1 MAITQGK
8 WECSECVKC
17 LWFRLLLNF
26 WFGIQVDYLTP
37 SNVPLTKLEAVGF
50 TCDTPTA
57 LEVHFLGRK
66 IKRKN
71 EKKKKILVKYRF
83 KYDLDFFDFV
93 ICQTVIYMPY
103 YLKTNW

>member
-17 LWFRLLLNF
+17 SWFRLLLNF

-71 EKKKKILVKYRF
+71 EKKIKNSGKI
-83 KYDLDFFDFV
+83 
-93 ICQTVIYMPY
+93 
-103 YLKTNW
+103 